1 MPDLHT
7 WTGEATE
14 EETALMEDQMRLFI
28 FPNTAVTEEET
39 EAFDKA
45 VAYQIAHEKSKAEA
59 FGDVP
64 IPDGTNSFKIGDF
77 SMSFEDGVNTSGI
90 TKKTICPAAYS
101 VLLRAGLLYR
111 GLGGCCL

>member
-28 FPNTAVTEEET
+28 FPNSAETEEET
-39 EAFDKA
+39 EAFNKA
-45 VAYQIAHEKSKAEA
+45 VAYQIAHEKSRAEA
-59 FGDVP
+59 FSE
-64 IPDGTNSFKIGDF
+64 IPDGANSFKIGDF
-77 SMSFEDGVNTSGI
+77 SMSFEAGVNDSALNR
-90 TKKTICPAAYS
+90 KNICPAAYS

-111 GLGGCCL
+111 GLEGGCCL